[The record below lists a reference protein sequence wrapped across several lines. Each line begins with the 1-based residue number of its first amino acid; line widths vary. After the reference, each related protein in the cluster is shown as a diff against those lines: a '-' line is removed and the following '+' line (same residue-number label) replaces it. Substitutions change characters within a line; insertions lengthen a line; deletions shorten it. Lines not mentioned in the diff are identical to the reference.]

1 MSWRAEL
8 FSSDRPSQIR
18 SFVGAIPSNVMTQV
32 TCWMISWKKSY
43 LRVFGLGN
51 FLNFLECSR
60 LIRRKRLPR
69 FSKRQVSESL
79 FDLKDPKRFQR
90 WLNVPS
96 FPNIL
101 QTLQDIPDIMM
112 KLNPHQS
119 WADMS
124 WMDSWHWGRNCLA
137 DGSRTKYLLHKVHFT
152 ASWNLTYWSKSGL
165 TNSLQWKC
173 FETISYC
180 CEIAENS
187 KKTIHSRITPWI
199 CNFDLFVTFMRALKR
214 WWILKISIFEEEK
227 DNLWYLILYKMHM
240 TLTQTRKFWNFLS
253 ITIECSMIPR
263 KWP

>member
-1 MSWRAEL
+1 
-8 FSSDRPSQIR
+8 
-18 SFVGAIPSNVMTQV
+18 MTQV

-51 FLNFLECSR
+51 FLNFLNVQDWSEER
-60 LIRRKRLPR
+60 GLPR

-124 WMDSWHWGRNCLA
+124 WMDQCHWERDIGAQAGLE
-137 DGSRTKYLLHKVHFT
+137 TKYLLHKVHFT

-173 FETISYC
+173 FSFCY
-180 CEIAENS
+180 EIAENS

-214 WWILKISIFEEEK
+214 WWILKISKISIFEEEK
-227 DNLWYLILYKMHM
+227 IICDTWFYTRCTWLWLKLEI
-240 TLTQTRKFWNFLS
+240 FWNFFEHNNWMFNDPSKVTLVFLFCKNYFGPAQVQMVVIS
-253 ITIECSMIPR
+253 ISL
-263 KWP
+263 

>member
-101 QTLQDIPDIMM
+101 QTLQDIADMMM

-119 WADMS
+119 WADKS
-124 WMDSWHWGRNCLA
+124 MDSCHWGREVV
-137 DGSRTKYLLHKVHFT
+137 SRTDLE
-152 ASWNLTYWSKSGL
+152 
-165 TNSLQWKC
+165 SLQN
-173 FETISYC
+173 SYC
-180 CEIAENS
+180 IKFISLPLEIS
-187 KKTIHSRITPWI
+187 HI
-199 CNFDLFVTFMRALKR
+199 DQ
-214 WWILKISIFEEEK
+214 
-227 DNLWYLILYKMHM
+227 NLD
-240 TLTQTRKFWNFLS
+240 
-253 ITIECSMIPR
+253 
-263 KWP
+263 

>member
-51 FLNFLECSR
+51 FLNFLEFSR

-101 QTLQDIPDIMM
+101 QTLQDIPDMMM
-112 KLNPHQS
+112 KLNPHQN

-124 WMDSWHWGRNCLA
+124 MDSCGMSHA
-137 DGSRTKYLLHKVHFT
+137 IQDEI
-152 ASWNLTYWSKSGL
+152 SWTGL
-165 TNSLQWKC
+165 ESLQNIYCIK
-173 FETISYC
+173 FISLPL
-180 CEIAENS
+180 EIS
-187 KKTIHSRITPWI
+187 HI
-199 CNFDLFVTFMRALKR
+199 DQ
-214 WWILKISIFEEEK
+214 
-227 DNLWYLILYKMHM
+227 NLD
-240 TLTQTRKFWNFLS
+240 
-253 ITIECSMIPR
+253 
-263 KWP
+263 